1 MSERTEA
8 DAIGANARSVDRLR
22 QLVDRLDDRAMGR
35 DLGEG
40 WTVGVAL
47 AHLAFWDRLSARR
60 LRSWLDTG
68 ELNDLQGATDLVNE
82 ASLFQW
88 RALPASAVRAE
99 ALGAA
104 TVVNQLVA
112 SAGPGRV
119 AALVAAGKPRWAHRH
134 LHRMEHVEQI
144 EKALGAGSHQGVS

>member
-47 AHLAFWDRLSARR
+47 AHLAFWDRLSA
-60 LRSWLDTG
+60 
-68 ELNDLQGATDLVNE
+68 
-82 ASLFQW
+82 
-88 RALPASAVRAE
+88 
-99 ALGAA
+99 
-104 TVVNQLVA
+104 
-112 SAGPGRV
+112 
-119 AALVAAGKPRWAHRH
+119 
-134 LHRMEHVEQI
+134 
-144 EKALGAGSHQGVS
+144 